1 MKSAEIDLLVQL
13 LSSLQGI
20 GPRSANRIIL
30 QLIQKKEKLMI
41 PLATILNELSKKVY
55 ECDNCGNYDTSSLCY
70 ICVNQSRDRNTL
82 CVVEQVADLWAMERG
97 HLFKGVYHV
106 LGGTL
111 NAISGYTPEKLNI
124 EKLYSRIK
132 DNKIN
137 EVILATSVT
146 TMGQATAHYLTD
158 SIKKMNVKVTRL
170 ARGLPAG
177 GELDYIDDA
186 TLGQALRERTIIY
199 DKEKNK

>member
-1 MKSAEIDLLVQL
+1 MKSAEIDLLIKI

-30 QLIQKKEKLMI
+30 QLIQKKESLLI
-41 PLATILNELSKKVY
+41 PLAKILNELSEKVY
-55 ECDNCGNYDTSSLCY
+55 KCNICGNYDTKDLCY
-70 ICVNQSRDRNTL
+70 ICVNQNRDRNIL

-97 HLFKGVYHV
+97 NLFNGLYHV

-111 NAISGYTPEKLNI
+111 NAIKGYSPEKLNI
-124 EKLYSRIK
+124 EKLYKRIK
-132 DNKIN
+132 ADNIN

-158 SIKKMNVKVTRL
+158 TIKKMNVKVTRL

-199 DKEKNK
+199 EKEKNK

>member
-1 MKSAEIDLLVQL
+1 MD
-13 LSSLQGI
+13 QGF
-20 GPRSANRIIL
+20 
-30 QLIQKKEKLMI
+30 
-41 PLATILNELSKKVY
+41 
-55 ECDNCGNYDTSSLCY
+55 C
-70 ICVNQSRDRNTL
+70 
-82 CVVEQVADLWAMERG
+82 
-97 HLFKGVYHV
+97 
-106 LGGTL
+106 
-111 NAISGYTPEKLNI
+111 IS
-124 EKLYSRIK
+124 
-132 DNKIN
+132 NKIN

>member
-1 MKSAEIDLLVQL
+1 MQSAEIELLVKL
-13 LSSLQGI
+13 LSNLQGL

-30 QLIQKKEKLMI
+30 QLIQKKESLMI
-41 PLATILNELSKKVY
+41 PLAKALEDLSNKIF
-55 ECDNCGNYDTSSLCY
+55 ECKNCGNYDTKNICY
-70 ICVNQSRDRNTL
+70 ICENENRDKNLL

-97 HLFKGVYHV
+97 NLFKGTYHV

-111 NAISGYTPEKLNI
+111 NAIRGYTPEKLNI
-124 EKLYSRIK
+124 EKLYSRI
-132 DNKIN
+132 NENNIR

-158 SIKKMNVKVTRL
+158 SIKKMNVKVTIL

-186 TLGQALRERTIIY
+186 TLAQALRERTIIY
-199 DKEKNK
+199 DKENNK